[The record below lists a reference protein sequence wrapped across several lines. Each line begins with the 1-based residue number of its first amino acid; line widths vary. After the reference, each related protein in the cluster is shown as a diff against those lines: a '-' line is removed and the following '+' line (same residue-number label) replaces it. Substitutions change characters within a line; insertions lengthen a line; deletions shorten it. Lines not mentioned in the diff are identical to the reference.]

1 MAEGATGEGYLI
13 QPERE
18 IMEDLPEEAMP
29 KLSISSW
36 VEVNKAKQKKSGK
49 AFQTE
54 RTLKSVNKPVG
65 SRIPRGTP
73 NKSPN

>member
-29 KLSISSW
+29 KLSISS
-36 VEVNKAKQKKSGK
+36 
-49 AFQTE
+49 
-54 RTLKSVNKPVG
+54 
-65 SRIPRGTP
+65 
-73 NKSPN
+73 